1 MLGQNFFMILVRKS
15 ITRSF
20 VFNFF
25 NENVLFIIFPIMK
38 LINYLNIFISSLND
52 KEEKNT
58 RKIENEFEDFQLRLK
73 SF

>member
-1 MLGQNFFMILVRKS
+1 
-15 ITRSF
+15 
-20 VFNFF
+20 
-25 NENVLFIIFPIMK
+25 MK
-38 LINYLNIFISSLND
+38 LINYLNIFISSLKD